1 MTGPLERPIP
11 RDLSIVIP
19 VFNEEHNLEELY
31 QRLTKVIKSLGKT
44 YEIIL
49 VDDGSR
55 DQSFEVMK
63 NLSERDGNVVSVQF
77 TRNFGQHPAIAAG
90 LTRATGDVAV
100 IMDADLQNPPEEIPK
115 LLSGIEQGYDL
126 VFGVRKQRKD
136 SLLRRAGS
144 FFADLILKAL
154 LGPQGNVSAFLAVR
168 RQFVEAF
175 NSCPERNKFFTA
187 MFTWLGAKSLN
198 IEVEHSERFAGKTH
212 YSLGKLVQLVIVMTV
227 SFSEY
232 PLRLTS
238 WIGFVVSLIG
248 LFLAARAIIQKL
260 FLQVTVAGYA
270 SLFAAIVFFGGV
282 QLLFLG
288 VIGEYLARVHIE
300 SRRRPDYLIRTII
313 RKGDGNNSK

>member
-1 MTGPLERPIP
+1 MTEQSGKSRRKE
-11 RDLSIVIP
+11 LSVVIP
-19 VFNEEHNLEELY
+19 VFNEQGGLEELY
-31 QRLTKVIKSLGKT
+31 QRLLKVINSLGKT

-49 VDDGSR
+49 VDDGSK

-63 NLSERDGNVVSVQF
+63 KLTQKDNNVIAMQF

-90 LTRATGDVAV
+90 LTHATGDVTL

-144 FFADLILKAL
+144 FFAELILKKL
-154 LGPQGNVSAFLAVR
+154 IGPQGNVSAFLAVR
-168 RQFVEAF
+168 RPFVEAF

-198 IEVEHSERFAGKTH
+198 VEVEHSERFAGKTH
-212 YSLGKLVQLVIVMTV
+212 YSLRKLVQLVIVMTV

-248 LFLAARAIIQKL
+248 LLLAARAIIQKL
-260 FLQVTVAGYA
+260 FLQVTVPGYA

-300 SRRRPDYLIRTII
+300 TRRRPDYLVRTVVG
-313 RKGDGNNSK
+313 KGAQND

>member
-1 MTGPLERPIP
+1 LAGPLDRPRA

-19 VFNEEHNLEELY
+19 VFNEEGNLEELH
-31 QRLTKVIKSLGKT
+31 QRLSKVIKSLGKT

-55 DQSFEVMK
+55 DKSFEVMK
-63 NLSERDGNVVSVQF
+63 NLSQRDENVVSVQF

-90 LTRATGDVAV
+90 LTQAFGNVVV

-136 SLLRRAGS
+136 NPVRRIGS

-168 RQFVEAF
+168 RPFVEAF

-187 MFTWLGAKSLN
+187 MFTWLGAKSTN
-198 IEVEHSERFAGKTH
+198 VEVEHSARFAGKTH
-212 YSLGKLVQLVIVMTV
+212 YSIRKLAQLLISMTV

-248 LFLAARAIIQKL
+248 LALTAKVIIQWL
-260 FLQVTVAGYA
+260 FLQVAVQGYA
-270 SLFAAIVFFGGV
+270 STFAAIVFFGGV

-300 SRRRPDYLIRTII
+300 SRRRPDYLIRTVLG
-313 RKGDGNNSK
+313 RGGKNE